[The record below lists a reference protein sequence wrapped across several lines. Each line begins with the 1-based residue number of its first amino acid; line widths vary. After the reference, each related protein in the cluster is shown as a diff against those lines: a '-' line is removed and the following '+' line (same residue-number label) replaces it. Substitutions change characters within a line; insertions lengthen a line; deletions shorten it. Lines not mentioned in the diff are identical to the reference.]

1 MNIKKEQIN
10 ASPVNKKFEEEGTQK
25 QISSPYIGLMTSNLS
40 KEQKQENMKRLKD
53 EIKRRVEGSN
63 EEIKHREKNILFQN
77 AFNLN
82 IKNKKEEVMKDMETL
97 RKSVKLKKRANPLE
111 KQMSKLAQKAVKEEQ
126 KT

>member
-10 ASPVNKKFEEEGTQK
+10 ASPVSKKFEEEGTQK